1 MDEATGIKFLAI
13 VYWLN
18 FGPYAILRILCLKEI
33 LPLR

>member
-1 MDEATGIKFLAI
+1 MGEAVGIKFLAI
-13 VYWLN
+13 VWLN